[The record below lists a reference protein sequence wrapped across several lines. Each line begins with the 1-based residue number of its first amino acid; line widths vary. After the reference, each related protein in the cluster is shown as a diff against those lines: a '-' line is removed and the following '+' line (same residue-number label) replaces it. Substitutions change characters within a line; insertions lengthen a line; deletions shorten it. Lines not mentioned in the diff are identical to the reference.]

1 MESSEEGD
9 LVNYKEILDPVDLR
23 KYKEIWDP
31 VKKIWG
37 LVDPYVAY
45 RKF

>member
-31 VKKIWG
+31 VEG
-37 LVDPYVAY
+37 SDLVDPYVAY